1 MFTVLTGNV
10 AKNSNIFE
18 ITDNVIDDNSIIE
31 VYPSDESIIP
41 VEVSV
46 TGNTLVVTFD
56 SKAANI
62 IPIKIFVNNL
72 VGEYLPPSSGDA
84 YDIDW
89 KEMPETGMQSVGDGL
104 DKLVDYFNGLEE
116 EVYTKVP
123 DDTVLGGVLYNSTTG
138 NTWKKLTASNID
150 YDENSTIYSA
160 MGDIDELETE
170 STNLVDAINEV
181 NAKPSGGVNYSTD
194 EHIVGTWIDGTPVYE
209 RTFYITE
216 FSGQLW
222 QANQWYEVTSID
234 GTVIRSPL
242 SAEMIWLETG
252 YDGVTKKA
260 AVNYMVSVSNNV
272 AAFHNHIALL
282 FYRPNTAM
290 NNIYLTLR
298 YIK

>member
-18 ITDNVIDDNSIIE
+18 ITNNVIDDNSIIE

-46 TGNTLVVTFD
+46 TGSTLVVTFD

-72 VGEYLPPSSGDA
+72 VGEYVPPSSGDA

-89 KEMPETGMQSVGDGL
+89 KEMPDTGMQTVGTGL
-104 DKLVDYFNGLEE
+104 DKLLDYFNVLEE

-181 NAKPSGGVNYSTD
+181 NAKPSGGINYATTENVIGTYLGKPLYSRVFNNLGALSISSTVWTATGVPRGD
-194 EHIVGTWIDGTPVYE
+194 MYRIVRISVTALGASGGNATVDGAFIDNVLNLRSF
-209 RTFYITE
+209 RT
-216 FSGQLW
+216 
-222 QANQWYEVTSID
+222 V
-234 GTVIRSPL
+234 
-242 SAEMIWLETG
+242 G
-252 YDGVTKKA
+252 YDE
-260 AVNYMVSVSNNV
+260 NQY
-272 AAFHNHIALL
+272 
-282 FYRPNTAM
+282 
-290 NNIYLTLR
+290 NINIEYV
-298 YIK
+298 KNE

>member
-46 TGNTLVVTFD
+46 TGSTLVVTFD

-72 VGEYLPPSSGDA
+72 VGEYVPPSSGDA

-89 KEMPETGMQSVGDGL
+89 KEMPESGMQSVGTGL
-104 DKLVDYFNGLEE
+104 DTLVDYFNVLEE

-123 DDTVLGGVLYNSTTG
+123 DDTVLGGVLYHSTTG
-138 NTWKKLTASNID
+138 NTWKKLNASNID
-150 YDENSTIYSA
+150 YDDNSTIYYA

-181 NAKPSGGVNYSTD
+181 NAKPSGGMAYST
-194 EHIVGTWIDGTPVYE
+194 
-209 RTFYITE
+209 TE
-216 FSGQLW
+216 FDTGKTWVDGRKIYGRVYNDLIASTPSGTI
-222 QANQWYEVTSID
+222 VTIASFISD
-234 GTVIRSPL
+234 LAFITHTDAL
-242 SAEMIWLETG
+242 FKTG
-252 YDGVTKKA
+252 GGDYV
-260 AVNYMVSVSNNV
+260 VSNQYE
-272 AAFHNHIALL
+272 LL
-282 FYRPNTAM
+282 
-290 NNIYLTLR
+290 NNNFDGLAIR
-298 YIK
+298 YIGTYTRSISMVYIEYVKVV